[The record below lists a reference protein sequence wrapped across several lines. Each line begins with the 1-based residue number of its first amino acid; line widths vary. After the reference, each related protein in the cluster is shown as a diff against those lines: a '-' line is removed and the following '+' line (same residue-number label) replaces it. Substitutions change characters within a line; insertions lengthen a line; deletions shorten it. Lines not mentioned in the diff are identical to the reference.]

1 MLTLTF
7 YNDDVL
13 TIPET
18 AIADFRA
25 LGITQNL
32 RFKNEHWI
40 NDNTA
45 QAFKLDLYV
54 EQLKQLK
61 TAANSVDPSSNKTAL
76 DNLND
81 GDYQVISFEH
91 NNGEATY
98 VVWKSAENDES
109 VNKNQTITKEMT
121 PNGEVLRIIIVNEN
135 A

>member
-25 LGITQNL
+25 LGITQTL
-32 RFKNEHWI
+32 RFKNGHWI
-40 NDNTA
+40 ASNHT

-61 TAANSVDPSSNKTAL
+61 TSAHSVDPSSDKTAL
-76 DNLND
+76 DNLLD
-81 GDYQVISFEH
+81 GDYQIISFEH
-91 NNGEATY
+91 DNDLQTY
-98 VVWKSAENDES
+98 VVWKSVEEDES
-109 VNKNQTITKEMT
+109 VNKHQTITKEVT
-121 PNGEVLRIIIVNEN
+121 PNGEVLRILIVNEN

>member
-40 NDNTA
+40 KDSTT
-45 QAFKLDLYV
+45 QAFKLDLYIDK
-54 EQLKQLK
+54 LKQLK
-61 TAANSVDPSSNKTAL
+61 TSAHSVDPASDKTAF
-76 DNLND
+76 DNLLA
-81 GDYQVISFEH
+81 GDYQITSFERD
-91 NNGEATY
+91 NEPSTY

-109 VNKNQTITKEMT
+109 ANKHQTITNEVT

-135 A
+135 V